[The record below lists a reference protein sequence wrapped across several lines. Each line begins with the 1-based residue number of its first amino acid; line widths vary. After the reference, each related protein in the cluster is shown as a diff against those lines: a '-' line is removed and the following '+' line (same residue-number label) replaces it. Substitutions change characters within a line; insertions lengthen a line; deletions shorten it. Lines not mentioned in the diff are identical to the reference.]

1 MAPVIGT
8 KLIKKPVM
16 RIFTMEDRS
25 GVIDEPGVELDGE
38 LEVRRD
44 SAEEE
49 DVVDADVRQRAVDV
63 GQEAAKWK

>member
-1 MAPVIGT
+1 
-8 KLIKKPVM
+8 M
-16 RIFTMEDRS
+16 RTFTMEDRS

-49 DVVDADVRQRAVDV
+49 DVVDTGVRQRAVDV

>member
-1 MAPVIGT
+1 
-8 KLIKKPVM
+8 
-16 RIFTMEDRS
+16 MEDRS

-44 SAEEE
+44 AAEEE
-49 DVVDADVRQRAVDV
+49 DVVDADVRQSPVDV